1 MQKKLSK
8 VIVVLGPTSSG
19 KSELAVKLALWL
31 RKQAKRHERSER
43 LPVGGEVISA
53 DSRQVY
59 RGLDIGSGK
68 VPVSYESQ
76 SGSSMKLS
84 IPNMHQHGGIA
95 GFTKSNIPNIRQDG
109 GIVSIPNLRKKGG
122 IPAYKGIRH
131 HLLDVAN
138 PKRTFTVAQFQK
150 LGEKA
155 LPDIRRRGKVPII
168 CGGTGFYIDALLTG
182 ALLPEVKPNPK
193 PRIKL
198 YKLSTLQIFTQLKTP
213 EPARATSIDPH
224 NKRRLV
230 RALEIILAT
239 GKPVPQPSA
248 QESKYDVLKIG
259 IKTEKET
266 LNRKIAKRLRARLRQ
281 GMVDE
286 VKKLRAQGVDW
297 KRLDELGLEYRYV
310 SRYLRGLSTYDEMV
324 KTLESEIRKY
334 AKRQITWFKRDK
346 NTHWVRTE
354 KAALGLVR
362 HFLVSVSN

>member
-19 KSELAVKLALWL
+19 KSELAVKLA
-31 RKQAKRHERSER
+31 KRLS
-43 LPVGGEVISA
+43 GEIISA

-155 LPDIRRRGKVPII
+155 LRDILRRGKVPII

-193 PRIKL
+193 LRIKL
-198 YKLSTLQIFTQLKTP
+198 YKLSTLQLFTQLKTLD
-213 EPARATSIDPH
+213 PARATSIDPH

-239 GKPVPQPSA
+239 GKPVPKPSV
-248 QESKYDVLKIG
+248 QDSKYDVLKIG
-259 IKTEKET
+259 IRTEKEA
-266 LNRKIAKRLRARLRQ
+266 LNKKIAKRLRARLRQ
-281 GMVDE
+281 GLVSE
-286 VKKLRAQGVDW
+286 VKKLHSPPITAAGVSW

-310 SRYLRGLSTYDEMV
+310 SRYIRGLLAYDEMV

-354 KAALGLVR
+354 KAALGLVK